1 MPGVFI
7 QDAIKFLYFVHAV
20 KPEPHNEM
28 PRRRRRTTSFGI
40 FSRCNPRP
48 CTWRFCSACI
58 RWDEARKLAGKDP
71 VRHCPI
77 CDGFEVI
84 DADVAVIG

>member
-1 MPGVFI
+1 MHMAVLLGVHS
-7 QDAIKFLYFVHAV
+7 LV
-20 KPEPHNEM
+20 
-28 PRRRRRTTSFGI
+28 
-40 FSRCNPRP
+40 
-48 CTWRFCSACI
+48 
-58 RWDEARKLAGKDP
+58 WDEARKLAGKDP